1 MNSESPYWMALA
13 HLPKWRTERVNR
25 LLVEI
30 LHQRKMQLQEF
41 FALPPESWQNEF
53 SLTPK
58 EVEALNEAKTQLS
71 NYAFMAEELLAQGF
85 QMIPINAKEYSAT
98 LKKNLQMKHAPPL
111 LYVKGNI
118 KLLNEPSVAVVGS
131 RHASERALQFADT
144 IAKQCAAQFKV
155 VVSGFAK
162 GVDQQALD
170 SSLKYIGH
178 SIIVL
183 PQGILTFGGGIK
195 KYYAQI
201 VEGDVLVLG
210 TFFPKAGWDAGLA
223 MARNVY
229 IYGLAEEIYVAESD
243 DKGGT
248 WTGVMDGLKKGRT
261 IYVRQPESD
270 EKNANQLLIAKGAI
284 AVDAEGNR
292 LLKDSSE
299 RPQDEATPAESDAK
313 QKEQMT
319 LFDKS

>member
-1 MNSESPYWMALA
+1 MNNESPYWMALA

-53 SLTPK
+53 LLTPK
-58 EVEALNEAKTQLS
+58 EVEALNEATTQLS

-85 QMIPINAKEYSAT
+85 QMIPINAKEYSKT
-98 LKKNLQMKHAPPL
+98 LQKNLKLKQSPPL
-111 LYVKGNI
+111 LYVKGNA
-118 KLLNEPSVAVVGS
+118 KLLNEPTVAVVGS
-131 RHASERALQFADT
+131 RDASERALQFADA
-144 IAKQCAAQFKV
+144 IAKKCAAQFKV

-162 GVDQQALD
+162 GVDKQALD
-170 SSLKYIGH
+170 SSIKYIGH

-183 PQGILTFGGGIK
+183 PQGILTFGAGIK
-195 KYYAQI
+195 KYYPQI
-201 VEGDVLVLG
+201 VEGDVLVLS

-248 WTGVMDGLKKGRT
+248 WTGVMDGLKKNRT

-292 LLKDSSE
+292 LLKGSSE
-299 RPQDEATPAESDAK
+299 QRQAEATSGELHEKP
-313 QKEQMT
+313 KEQMA
-319 LFDKS
+319 LFD

>member
-1 MNSESPYWMALA
+1 MNSEYPYWMALA
-13 HLPKWRTERVNR
+13 HLPRWRTERINR

-30 LHQRKMQLQEF
+30 VHDRQMSLHEF
-41 FALPPESWQNEF
+41 FELSPETWENEF
-53 SLTPK
+53 ALKPN
-58 EVEALNEAKTQLS
+58 EVQAMSEAKGQLS
-71 NYAFMAEELLAQGF
+71 NYAFVADELLEQGF
-85 QMIPINAKEYSAT
+85 QIIPINAKEYSAT
-98 LKKNLQMKHAPPL
+98 LKKNLQIKQSPPL
-111 LYVKGNI
+111 LYLKGNT

-131 RHASERALQFADT
+131 RNASEKALQFADA
-144 IAKQCAAQFKV
+144 IAKKCAAQFKV

-162 GVDQQALD
+162 GVDKQALD
-170 SSLKYIGH
+170 SSIKYIGH

-183 PQGILTFGGGIK
+183 PQGILTFGAGIK
-195 KYYAQI
+195 KYYPQI
-201 VEGDVLVLG
+201 VEGDVLAFS

-223 MARNVY
+223 MARNIY

-248 WTGVMDGLKKGRT
+248 WTGVMDGLKKNRT
-261 IYVRQPESD
+261 IYVRQPERE

-299 RPQDEATPAESDAK
+299 QRQAEVTPGELHEK
-313 QKEQMT
+313 PKEQMA
-319 LFDKS
+319 LFD